1 MKMPLD
7 VFVNFNG
14 NCREAVKFYA
24 QVFGLEEPDI
34 MIYGEAPPNSQ
45 MPVTEETKNL
55 VMHASLT
62 IFGTVVMFMDTTP
75 DMQVNQGD
83 NIVLTIRSKDLDEVQ
98 SLFNKMKNGGRILMD
113 LQETFYSKCYGML
126 IDKFGIP
133 WQFIQDTD

>member
-1 MKMPLD
+1 MPLD

-14 NCREAVKFYA
+14 NCREAVHFYV
-24 QVFGLEEPDI
+24 QVFGLEEPAI
-34 MIYGEAPPNSQ
+34 MIYGEAPPDSQ

-55 VMHASLT
+55 VMHTSLT

-75 DMQVNQGD
+75 DMQINQGD
-83 NIVLTIRSKDLDEVQ
+83 NIVLTIRSKDLNEVQ
-98 SLFNKMKNGGRILMD
+98 SLFRKMKNGGRVLMD

-133 WQFIQDTD
+133 WQFLQDTD

>member
-1 MKMPLD
+1 MPLD
-7 VFVNFNG
+7 VFINFNG
-14 NCREAVKFYA
+14 NSREAVKFYA
-24 QVFGLEEPDI
+24 QVFGLEEPAF
-34 MIYGEAPPNSQ
+34 MTYGEAPPNSQ
-45 MPVTEETKNL
+45 IPVTEETKSL

-98 SLFNKMKNGGRILMD
+98 SLFNKMKNGGRVLMD

>member
-1 MKMPLD
+1 MPLD
-7 VFVNFNG
+7 VFINFNG
-14 NCREAVKFYA
+14 NCREALKFYA
-24 QVFGLEEPDI
+24 QIFDLEEPNI
-34 MIYGEAPPNSQ
+34 MTYGEAPPNSQ
-45 MPVTEETKNL
+45 MPVTEETKYL

-62 IFGTVVMFMDTTP
+62 IFGTVVMFMDTIP

-83 NIVLTIRSKDLDEVQ
+83 NIVLTIRSKDLDEVK
-98 SLFNKMKNGGRILMD
+98 SLFSKMKNGGRILMD

>member
-1 MKMPLD
+1 MPMD
-7 VFVNFNG
+7 VFINFNE
-14 NCREAVKFYA
+14 NCREAVNFYA
-24 QVFGLEEPDI
+24 QVFGLEEPAI
-34 MIYGEAPPNSQ
+34 MTYGEAPPNSQ

-55 VMHASLT
+55 IMHASLT

-75 DMQVNQGD
+75 DTQVNQGD

-98 SLFNKMKNGGRILMD
+98 SLFNKMKNGGRVLMD

-133 WQFIQDTD
+133 WQFLQDTD

>member
-1 MKMPLD
+1 MT
-7 VFVNFNG
+7 
-14 NCREAVKFYA
+14 
-24 QVFGLEEPDI
+24 
-34 MIYGEAPPNSQ
+34 YGEAPPNSQ
-45 MPVTEETKNL
+45 IPVTEETKSL

-98 SLFNKMKNGGRILMD
+98 SFFNKMKNGGRVLMD

>member
-1 MKMPLD
+1 MD
-7 VFVNFNG
+7 VFINFNE
-14 NCREAVKFYA
+14 NCREAVNFYA
-24 QVFGLEEPDI
+24 QVFGLEEPAI
-34 MIYGEAPPNSQ
+34 MTYGEAPPNSQ

-55 VMHASLT
+55 IMHASLT

-75 DMQVNQGD
+75 DTQVNQGD

-98 SLFNKMKNGGRILMD
+98 SLFNKMKNGGRVLMD

>member
-1 MKMPLD
+1 MPLD

>member
-1 MKMPLD
+1 MPMD
-7 VFVNFNG
+7 VFINFNE
-14 NCREAVKFYA
+14 NCREAVNFYA
-24 QVFGLEEPDI
+24 QVFGLEEPAI
-34 MIYGEAPPNSQ
+34 MTYGEAPPNSQ

-55 VMHASLT
+55 IMHASLT

-98 SLFNKMKNGGRILMD
+98 SLFNKMKNGGRVLMD

>member
-1 MKMPLD
+1 MPLD
-7 VFVNFNG
+7 VFINFNG
-14 NCREAVKFYA
+14 NCREVVKFYA
-24 QVFGLEEPDI
+24 QVFGLEEPAF
-34 MIYGEAPPNSQ
+34 MTYGEAPPNSQ
-45 MPVTEETKNL
+45 IPVTEETKSL

-98 SLFNKMKNGGRILMD
+98 SLFNKMKNGGRVLMD

>member
-1 MKMPLD
+1 MPMD
-7 VFVNFNG
+7 VFINFNE
-14 NCREAVKFYA
+14 NCREAVNFYA
-24 QVFGLEEPDI
+24 QVFGLEEPAI
-34 MIYGEAPPNSQ
+34 MTYGEAPPNSQ

-55 VMHASLT
+55 IMHASLT

-75 DMQVNQGD
+75 DTQVNQGD

-98 SLFNKMKNGGRILMD
+98 SLFNKMKNGGRVLMD

>member
-1 MKMPLD
+1 MPMD
-7 VFVNFNG
+7 VFINFNE
-14 NCREAVKFYA
+14 NCREAVNFYA
-24 QVFGLEEPDI
+24 QVFGLEEPAI
-34 MIYGEAPPNSQ
+34 MTYGEAPPNSQ

-55 VMHASLT
+55 IMHASLT

-75 DMQVNQGD
+75 DTQVNQGD

-98 SLFNKMKNGGRILMD
+98 SLFNKMKNGGRVLMD

-133 WQFIQDTD
+133 

>member
-1 MKMPLD
+1 MPMD
-7 VFVNFNG
+7 VFINFNE
-14 NCREAVKFYA
+14 NCREAVNFYA
-24 QVFGLEEPDI
+24 QVFGLEEPAI
-34 MIYGEAPPNSQ
+34 MTYGEAPPNSQ

-55 VMHASLT
+55 IMHASLT

-75 DMQVNQGD
+75 DTQVNQGD